1 MNKFES
7 SFSFCYNPDK
17 LECVKNNIM
26 ARIDV
31 NPLAGF
37 RDFLPSEMILR
48 NEIIE
53 KIKNV
58 FECYG
63 FEPLETPAIEK
74 LEILQGKYG
83 EEEKLIYKF
92 EDLGGRKIALRYD
105 LTVPLA
111 RVIARFPELPKPF
124 KRYQISRVWR
134 YDRPQKGRYREFWQ
148 CDVDIVGTKEI
159 IADAE
164 CLKVAYVALK
174 EIGLNNF
181 VFRINNRKLMDAL
194 LEKIGIKDEKL
205 KIEALRAIDK
215 LDKIGIEGVKK
226 ELKKRGLEKFA
237 NKIVEIIEKLKSL
250 REIEKFVGKN
260 KGIEEIEELFKYAKM
275 FEIPED
281 CLKFD
286 LSLVRGL
293 DYYTGNV
300 FEIWSGEFDKSIG
313 GGGRYDDLIGI
324 FYGEKIPAVG
334 ISLGLER
341 IIEILRNKIKMGKS
355 VVNVYVGVTN
365 FSDKLIK
372 EAIKIAEKLRS
383 KKIKT
388 RVCLKSI
395 NLYKQLEIAN
405 KLGIKYFILVG
416 EKELKEGCV
425 RIKNLEKRIEEK
437 IKIDEIE
444 KIIEK

>member
-148 CDVDIVGTKEI
+148 CDVDIAGSKNMS
-159 IADAE
+159 ADAE
-164 CLKVAYVALK
+164 
-174 EIGLNNF
+174 I
-181 VFRINNRKLMDAL
+181 
-194 LEKIGIKDEKL
+194 
-205 KIEALRAIDK
+205 IDCTMTT
-215 LDKIGIEGVKK
+215 
-226 ELKKRGLEKFA
+226 
-237 NKIVEIIEKLKSL
+237 
-250 REIEKFVGKN
+250 
-260 KGIEEIEELFKYAKM
+260 IEELGFTD
-275 FEIPED
+275 PH
-281 CLKFD
+281 
-286 LSLVRGL
+286 
-293 DYYTGNV
+293 
-300 FEIWSGEFDKSIG
+300 FDKSDYYFNPNSK
-313 GGGRYDDLIGI
+313 R
-324 FYGEKIPAVG
+324 
-334 ISLGLER
+334 SGLF
-341 IIEILRNKIKMGKS
+341 NAFG
-355 VVNVYVGVTN
+355 
-365 FSDKLIK
+365 
-372 EAIKIAEKLRS
+372 
-383 KKIKT
+383 
-388 RVCLKSI
+388 
-395 NLYKQLEIAN
+395 
-405 KLGIKYFILVG
+405 
-416 EKELKEGCV
+416 
-425 RIKNLEKRIEEK
+425 
-437 IKIDEIE
+437 
-444 KIIEK
+444 